1 MIGCIQPGYDGGM
14 DNFDLGAV
22 LVDKEETS
30 VRGYQGGSREPF
42 WGRVSP
48 ATVVLNSGEGQ
59 YLILLTT
66 CVLTV

>member
-1 MIGCIQPGYDGGM
+1 M

-22 LVDKEETS
+22 LRDKEETS

-48 ATVVLNSGEGQ
+48 ATVVLNSGEEQ

-66 CVLTV
+66 CVLTAALERPYSKYIG